1 MENGD
6 STSNKESVK
15 RKWLLACLIVIFLF
29 FYFFM
34 NVFKRHIVR
43 IE

>member
-15 RKWLLACLIVIFLF
+15 RKWLIACLIVIFFVFVLF
-29 FYFFM
+29 YGCIQ
-34 NVFKRHIVR
+34 KTHS
-43 IE
+43 